1 MAQNVGTAKVTI
13 EADFSNFQ
21 KDMDSFFGKTG
32 KDAGKALDDGISD
45 GVDKAKGSLDGL
57 GDAAQSAAGDAAGA
71 FSGVG
76 KAAGKAGEDA
86 SKQFAS
92 GVDGVADAAT
102 KTGKDAG
109 KAFDGVSSAAGKAGS
124 DSSRRFSVGVSGVQG
139 ATARATQGASS
150 AFQSVV
156 GAAGQAGQ
164 QASAAMQ
171 SGLDGMGAAAQRAM
185 SQARAQVASGS
196 ANIASGARGMGD
208 SLVDGFRRG
217 EAAAGRIP
225 PAMRMVA
232 GALATVAGPLAILKG
247 GFDRLMGIQKS
258 EIIFQNIGL
267 TADETGKQMD
277 RLSDQVTGTSV
288 SLADAAQ
295 RSAAFAQA
303 GVELGKPMDEAVNA
317 FTALSAAAGDSAVD
331 VGMVMQQI
339 SAQGKVTGGD
349 LMQLSGAGINATA
362 WLADEMG
369 KSMSEV
375 QEAVSAGEVD
385 FDTFV
390 SAVNN
395 GAGDLAQAM
404 GQTLPA
410 KLSNMRTAFS
420 NLGATILTPII
431 PLVTAGVEGLTEAV
445 KVSVGW
451 IKDFSTWLSEGGTA
465 ADVFKWAIAGLG
477 GVITTALLPGMA
489 SMAAGWVKGLWT
501 SGSLVTGMRDMVGLS
516 RDFWK
521 SSGQV
526 VSGLAETASGWVKA
540 GKAAAINGAK
550 AAGQALLDAPRYVG
564 AVLRDLALLVKR
576 WVTTAAVA
584 VAQGARAGVAWLL
597 AAPKNMAALL
607 LNFTKLAAAWVT
619 TAATATVQA
628 GKIALA
634 WLLAAP
640 KNMAAGAVALGT
652 MAAQWARAGIAA
664 IVNGAKIAAGWLLA
678 LGPIGLVIGAV
689 AGVIALFVT
698 LWNKAEGFRD
708 FFTGMWEGF
717 VGVVSDVWQ
726 RITDVVM
733 GAWDTLTGWFQGG
746 GASGVWDSIVSGA
759 QTAWEVLQ
767 GIWGGAVDFFAGIF
781 DTLGGIVSGAWT
793 AISESFFWF
802 WETVLQPIYTWIAE
816 TWGKIWDVIGPTWTT
831 VGEKLGEFG
840 AWFSEFWNSMI
851 WPVLSQIIDWFK
863 RVGEAIGAFISEHW
877 EKFKWAL
884 IILGTVLLT
893 PIIIGMGLLVA
904 AIAAVV
910 TIVGVVVGA
919 ITGFVFLL
927 MKLPGWVGGVVTAVK
942 DWFAGMWQ
950 SVKDAFSRAGSA
962 VSGWW
967 NDHVAPLP
975 GKVGNAIG
983 SVINWFKELPGK
995 IKGAVSGAGK
1005 WLVDTGGNIIKGLK
1019 NGLED
1024 KVKDIGTWFL
1034 DKLPGFIRKP
1044 FEKVMGINSPSR
1056 VFAGYGVNIGEGLI
1070 VGMDSMRGQVQQAA
1084 QGMAQG
1090 AADVDLPEL
1099 RANATAAPV
1108 PAAAVAPQSAPTG
1121 PVDAATGMPDPGVV
1135 PAAAEAANV
1144 AFGTAAN
1151 NMAATAAGLLTP
1163 MWLQQSTDMVN
1174 WGTTAATQAGTV
1186 VNPAL
1191 AATGL
1196 AATTMNLTQWQPAML
1211 AMRNGVTSTAMSTQA
1226 QAHGVM
1232 NPAVRSVGATALG
1245 VLHGSVNPAM
1255 SGMRSA
1261 VAHTADSFRLGAN
1274 NIATQW
1280 NRVREATAAPARFA
1294 INTVFND
1301 GIVGMWNSV
1310 SELLGTQKMGRYV
1323 ARFATG
1329 GYVRG
1334 PGGPKDDKIP
1344 ALLSNKE
1351 YVLDAATTKRIGPE
1365 NLRALQQGSASVAPG
1380 VLRNPR
1386 ERRAFLGDKTMMSA
1400 ASRYQGGGLAQGT
1413 PAWKALLRGYNWA
1426 RSRNGRPY
1434 VWGGSA
1440 NGAGGTDCSGYQSG
1454 IADRILGGSGSRQW
1468 ATGNFPGTQAG
1479 AWGRGLKSGFAVG
1492 IVNGGPGGGHT
1503 AGTIGGVEGMPP
1515 VNVEAGGVNS
1525 RVKFGTSDAVGAN
1538 DRQFAT
1544 RHHLIYT
1551 DGGKFVGGSGSG
1563 ASMGDIVGGLMEPF
1577 QKKMKSAVAAWS
1589 AKAGHVNQVPA
1600 AVADKLGGA
1609 AQKKI
1614 EKLAE
1619 EMMSDPGG
1627 SGAERWR
1634 PMAKRAM
1641 ARVGFNWQDKR
1652 QVDAMIAQIQSE
1664 SGGIPDRAQEIVD
1677 INGTGASAG
1686 LGLLQI
1692 IPTTWAAHRD
1702 PALPDDRTN
1711 PFANMVGALRY
1722 YKSRYGMDLTTMWGH
1737 GHGYDQGG
1745 LITEKGLFSKQT
1757 TQAERV
1763 LSPRTTQAFE
1773 ELVDFLSGSGWDD
1786 FVTATGAGTAGSPFA
1801 AGGPGREVRVAQV
1814 ANHFHGPVGTTEAA
1828 DTINDRIAAKAW

>member
-13 EADFSNFQ
+13 EADFSNFK
-21 KDMDSFFGKTG
+21 KDMDSFFGKAG
-32 KDAGKALDDGISD
+32 KDAGDALDDGIGD
-45 GVDKAKGSLDGL
+45 GVDKAKSSL
-57 GDAAQSAAGDAAGA
+57 GDLGSAAEDAAGDAAGA
-71 FSGVG
+71 FDDVG
-76 KAAGKAGEDA
+76 KAAGKAGQDA
-86 SKQFAS
+86 SKQFTS
-92 GVDGVADAAT
+92 GVDGISDAAT
-102 KTGKDAG
+102 KASKDSG
-109 KAFDGVSSAAGKAGS
+109 KAFDGVSAAAGKAGT
-124 DSSRRFSVGVSGVQG
+124 DSSRRFSVGVSGIGG
-139 ATARATQGASS
+139 ATSRAAAGASS

-156 GAAGQAGQ
+156 GAAGRAGADASASMQAGLDRMG
-164 QASAAMQ
+164 SAA
-171 SGLDGMGAAAQRAM
+171 ARAM
-185 SQARAQVASGS
+185 SSARAQIDSGA

-267 TADETGKQMD
+267 TAEETGAQMD

-303 GVELGKPMDEAVNA
+303 GVELGKPMDEAVGA

-339 SAQGKVTGGD
+339 SAQGKITGGD
-349 LMQLSGAGINATA
+349 LMQLSNAGINATA
-362 WLADEMG
+362 WLAEEMG
-369 KSMSEV
+369 VSMAEV
-375 QEAVSAGEVD
+375 RDAVSAGEVD

-404 GQTLPA
+404 GETLPA

-420 NLGATILTPII
+420 NLGATILAPVI

-445 KVSVGW
+445 KNSVGW

-465 ADVFKWAIAGLG
+465 ADVFKWAILG
-477 GVITTALLPGMA
+477 VGSAITVGLLPGMA

-564 AVLRDLALLVKR
+564 TVLRDLALLVKR
-576 WVTTAAVA
+576 WVTTAAIA

-597 AAPKNMAALL
+597 AAPKNLAALL
-607 LNFTKLAAAWVT
+607 LNFTKLAAAWVA
-619 TAATATVQA
+619 TAATATVEA

-634 WLLAAP
+634 WVLAAP

-664 IVNGAKIAAGWLLA
+664 MVNGAKIAIGWLLA

-708 FFTGMWEGF
+708 FFVGMWDGF
-717 VGVVSDVWQ
+717 VSVVSDVWQ

-733 GAWDTLTGWFQGG
+733 GAWDTLTGWFTGG
-746 GASGVWDSIVSGA
+746 GASGLWDSVVNGA
-759 QTAWEVLQ
+759 QVAWDTMKM
-767 GIWGGAVDFFAGIF
+767 IWEGAVDFFSGIF
-781 DTLGGIVSGAWT
+781 DVLAGIVSGAWT
-793 AISESFFWF
+793 AISESFMWF
-802 WETVLQPIYTWIAE
+802 WETVLQPIYSWIAE
-816 TWGKIWDVIGPTWTT
+816 TWGKIWDLIGPVWDQ
-831 VGEKLGEFG
+831 VGAKLAEFG
-840 AWFSEFWNSMI
+840 AWFSEFWNGAI

-863 RVGEAIGAFISEHW
+863 RVGEAVGGFISEHW
-877 EKFKWAL
+877 DKLKWVL
-884 IILGTVLLT
+884 IVLGTVLLT
-893 PIIIGMGLLVA
+893 PIIIGLGLVVA
-904 AIAAVV
+904 AITAVV
-910 TIVGVVVGA
+910 LVVGVVVGA
-919 ITGFVFLL
+919 ITGFIYLL
-927 MKLPGWVGGVVTAVK
+927 MKLPGWIGGVVTAVK
-942 DWFAGMWQ
+942 DWFARMWQ
-950 SVKDAFSRAGSA
+950 NVKDAFSRAGSA
-962 VSGWW
+962 VSDWW
-967 NDHVAPLP
+967 TEHVATLP
-975 GKVGNAIG
+975 GKVGRAIG
-983 SVINWFKELPGK
+983 SVIDWFKELPGK
-995 IKGAVSGAGK
+995 IKDAVSGAGR
-1005 WLVDTGGNIIKGLK
+1005 WLVDTGANIIKGLK

-1024 KVKDIGTWFL
+1024 KVKDIGSWFL

-1056 VFAGYGVNIGEGLI
+1056 VFMGYGVNIGEGLVI
-1070 VGMDSMRGQVQQAA
+1070 GMDSMQGQVQKAA
-1084 QGMAQG
+1084 QGMAG
-1090 AADVDLPEL
+1090 SAADVDLPEL
-1099 RANATAAPV
+1099 RANATVSPSAVSASQPAPSG
-1108 PAAAVAPQSAPTG
+1108 PLADDTG
-1121 PVDAATGMPDPGVV
+1121 LPDPSVV
-1135 PAAAEAANV
+1135 PAAADAANA
-1144 AFGTAAN
+1144 AFLVAAN
-1151 NMAATAAGLLTP
+1151 GMNATATGLLTP
-1163 MWLQQSTDMVN
+1163 MWAQQSASMVN

-1196 AATTMNLTQWQPAML
+1196 AATTMNVTQWQPAML
-1211 AMRNGVTSTAMSTQA
+1211 AMRNGVSSTAATTQA
-1226 QAHGVM
+1226 QANGVM

-1245 VLHGSVNPAM
+1245 VLNGSVNPAM

-1323 ARFATG
+1323 ARFASG

-1380 VLRNPR
+1380 VLRDRR
-1386 ERRAFLGDKTMMSA
+1386 ERKAFLGDRTMMSA

-1563 ASMGDIVGGLMEPF
+1563 AAMGDIVGGLMEPF

-1589 AKAGHVNQVPA
+1589 AKAGHVNKVPA

-1619 EMMSDPGG
+1619 EMMADPGG

-1641 ARVGFNWQDKR
+1641 ARVGFNWKDKR

-1664 SGGIPDRAQEIVD
+1664 SSGIPDRAQEIVD

-1737 GHGYDQGG
+1737 GHGYDNGG
-1745 LITEKGLFSKQT
+1745 VITEKGLFSKQT
-1757 TQAERV
+1757 TEAERV
-1763 LSPRTTQAFE
+1763 LSPRTTRSFE

-1786 FVTATGAGTAGSPFA
+1786 FVAATGAGTSGSPFA
-1801 AGGPGREVRVAQV
+1801 ASGPGREVRVAQV
-1814 ANHFHGPVGTTEAA
+1814 ANHFHGPVGTTDAA
-1828 DTINDRIAAKAW
+1828 DTINDRIASKAW